1 MQKNV
6 SIMSLFLPVVF
17 FRIKRDGSA
26 AQLID
31 SEFSQV
37 QLIRNVTYCLN
48 DRLSIYIEMIA
59 VCSDL

>member
-6 SIMSLFLPVVF
+6 SIMSLFLPGVF